1 MAQNDENHSKIQNRE
16 FWMIQIFPG
25 KTAVYVSCPY
35 GKEHSCKKS
44 EKSLA
49 RFFRKSVHGLTNRRR
64 TTLGIP
70 TLTSTDVENSSS
82 FWAYILRMRPLIDMR
97 FSREVR

>member
-49 RFFRKSVHGLTNRRR
+49 RFFRKSVHRLTNKRR

-82 FWAYILRMRPLIDMR
+82 FWAYIWRMRPLIDMR
-97 FSREVR
+97 FSQELR